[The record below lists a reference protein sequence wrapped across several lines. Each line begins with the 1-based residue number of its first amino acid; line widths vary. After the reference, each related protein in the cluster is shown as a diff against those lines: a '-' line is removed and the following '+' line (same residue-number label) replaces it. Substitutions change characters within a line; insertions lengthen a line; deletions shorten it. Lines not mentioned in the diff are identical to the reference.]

1 MSRSAQSGSVLRLK
15 GAISHPF
22 TAFHKPT
29 LCFLSQT
36 RKTRTD
42 KNRCAKLKIENAKLK
57 MQN

>member
-1 MSRSAQSGSVLRLK
+1 MSRPAQSGSVLRLK

-42 KNRCAKLKIENAKLK
+42 KNRCAKLKIEN
-57 MQN
+57 